1 MDWRLTP
8 RRIKLSIVSVKDLLH
23 AGVHFGHQQR
33 FWNPKMDQYIFDTRK
48 QISIINLDLTQEH
61 LSAAASKVE
70 DICSKGNKVLFV
82 GTKRSASKTIKEEA
96 SSIGLPYVNKRWLG
110 GTLTNWKTI
119 RGSIRRLH
127 DIEEMISSGRIEKL
141 IKKEAVEIQKEHA
154 KLEASVGGI
163 KDMKGLPDA
172 IFVIDVK
179 YEKIAV
185 LEAKKMGIPVIA
197 LVDTNSDPDGIDMVI
212 PGNDDAIRSIRLITK
227 VIAESCARGL
237 ESSKGFMPKSDKDS
251 PIIQTI
257 KKEEELRK
265 VLEEKEAERLD
276 IEEKYSSLQE
286 EAAGKSRKLKK
297 VWTMLQ
303 SAKSELSDLQVQL
316 YNLFMFF
323 HIYTLCSI
331 FQADQQREM
340 EGLLDN
346 VRQLTRELRLQM
358 LVIDTF
364 IPPEYQAIV
373 DENVAWNED
382 IGEWQLKCVAYTGN
396 NMRKRAES
404 EEREREAA
412 MESDM
417 TYVYLQ
423 YPDEMSQRP
432 RTAKNKR
439 PKSARPKSRR

>member
-1 MDWRLTP
+1 
-8 RRIKLSIVSVKDLLH
+8 LSIVSVKDLLH

-33 FWNPKMDQYIFDTRK
+33 FWNPKMEKFIFDTRK

-96 SSIGLPYVNKRWLG
+96 SSIGLPYVDKRWLG

-141 IKKEAVEIQKEHA
+141 IKKEAVEIQKEYT
-154 KLEASVGGI
+154 KLQASVGGI

-227 VIAESCARGL
+227 IIADSCARGI
-237 ESSKGFMPKSDKDS
+237 ESSKGYVSKSNAEA
-251 PIIQTI
+251 PVIQTI
-257 KKEEELRK
+257 KKEESVEVEVDNNDAVIEQPSNDELK
-265 VLEEKEAERLD
+265 QEISEDQNQSEVSES
-276 IEEKYSSLQE
+276 IEEKVSDE
-286 EAAGKSRKLKK
+286 EK
-297 VWTMLQ
+297 V
-303 SAKSELSDLQVQL
+303 
-316 YNLFMFF
+316 
-323 HIYTLCSI
+323 
-331 FQADQQREM
+331 
-340 EGLLDN
+340 DN
-346 VRQLTRELRLQM
+346 
-358 LVIDTF
+358 D
-364 IPPEYQAIV
+364 
-373 DENVAWNED
+373 DSN
-382 IGEWQLKCVAYTGN
+382 K
-396 NMRKRAES
+396 
-404 EEREREAA
+404 EE
-412 MESDM
+412 
-417 TYVYLQ
+417 
-423 YPDEMSQRP
+423 
-432 RTAKNKR
+432 K
-439 PKSARPKSRR
+439 